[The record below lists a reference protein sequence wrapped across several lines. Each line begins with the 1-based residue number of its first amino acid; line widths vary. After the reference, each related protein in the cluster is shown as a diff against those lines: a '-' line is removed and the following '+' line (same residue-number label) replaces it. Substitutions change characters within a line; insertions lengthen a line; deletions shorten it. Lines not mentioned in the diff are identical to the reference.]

1 VEGGGGRARSGIGA
15 DARRVAPSCQRFIIA
30 RADLVPTWLD
40 LNNNDKQAA
49 ARIATPYSSYTFPI
63 R

>member
-1 VEGGGGRARSGIGA
+1 MRDESRQAVSVSSSRQ
-15 DARRVAPSCQRFIIA
+15 PN
-30 RADLVPTWLD
+30 LVPTWLD
-40 LNNNDKQAA
+40 LDNNDKQAA